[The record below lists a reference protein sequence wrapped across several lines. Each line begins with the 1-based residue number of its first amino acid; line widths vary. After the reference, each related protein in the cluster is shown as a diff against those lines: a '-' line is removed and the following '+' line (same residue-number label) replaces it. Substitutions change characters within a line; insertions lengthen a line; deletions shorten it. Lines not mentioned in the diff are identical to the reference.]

1 MNNEITLHVGYIGK
15 TKDGERVEIIEKIS
29 TINPYYR
36 GDNNCAYWPNGR
48 KSKILVSPDDI
59 IGPWEEPKPANN
71 YNDGLWHPWNG
82 SYECPVHPESVVN
95 LKTKYGEGLI
105 GYKAKDVYWEPD
117 GVVIAFTVIK
127 EYKEPREYWI
137 DHSTGIVYTH
147 NIYTNLVHV
156 REVV

>member
-59 IGPWEEPKPANN
+59 IGPWEEPKPAKN
-71 YNDGLWHPWNG
+71 YNDGLWHGWNG
-82 SYECPVHPESVVN
+82 SSECPAHP
-95 LKTKYGEGLI
+95 KTLI
-105 GYKAKDVYWEPD
+105 VCKADD
-117 GVVIAFTVIK
+117 GHLYSDGAAAWLFHNYTVIAFKVIK
-127 EYKEPREYWI
+127 EYKEPREYWL
-137 DHSTGIVYTH
+137 DVRNGK
-147 NIYTNLVHV
+147 IYISEIHDDLIHV
-156 REVV
+156 REVA